1 MSESREDKYEEYNY
15 DESLHHS
22 GRGSGKNRTK
32 AEAES
37 NKHQDK
43 SGPGHTRKIVE
54 SMRNNEAHQNKERKN
69 SGNKD

>member
-1 MSESREDKYEEYNY
+1 MSDSHDDKYEEYNY
-15 DESLHHS
+15 DENIHHS

-32 AEAES
+32 AEAGT

-54 SMRNNEAHQNKERKN
+54 SMRNNEQNQNKERKT
-69 SGNKD
+69 STSKD